1 MTKFNRI
8 NVAVSRARC
17 LLVIVGNAKAF
28 SSLRIELD
36 GKEDFVYSKIVETAK
51 RSHGYFTAKDII
63 GE

>member
-1 MTKFNRI
+1 MP
-8 NVAVSRARC
+8 SRHRRY
-17 LLVIVGNAKAF
+17 AKAF